1 VRARYSHDIRFH
13 AEDLLCE
20 SEPKG
25 RSVPHTI
32 ALNVAVALTLPQP
45 LNCSKHGG
53 NAMRVAL
60 VHEWLVTYGGSE
72 RVVEEILE
80 CFPEA
85 DVFSLIDFMED
96 RDFLK
101 GKTVK
106 TSFVQKLPFAKRKYR
121 AYLPFFPLAIEQFDL
136 SGYDLIISSS
146 HAVAKGVLV
155 GPDQLHVS
163 YVHSPIRYAWDL
175 QHQYLNEARLT
186 SGLRS
191 VFARIAL
198 HYLRTWDVRTAN
210 GVDTFVVNSEFIGRR
225 VNRVYR
231 REATVVYPPVDTDE
245 FQPRTQKES
254 FYVTVSR
261 MVPYKKIDLIVEA
274 FSGMPE
280 RKLIVI
286 GDGPDMEKVR
296 AKAGANVTIMGHQS
310 FSVLRDYLQ
319 RARAFVFAAEEDF
332 GISIVEAQACGTPVI
347 AFGKGGACETVIDDT
362 HPLPTGVFFD
372 EQTVESLQGAVARF
386 EAGAHKFKA
395 ENCRANA
402 ERFSK
407 AAFRSGFLSAVLKAT
422 EPRQHLPG
430 WRRIR
435 AALKPPVRVVPV
447 ESEAVELEVQS
458 L

>member
-1 VRARYSHDIRFH
+1 
-13 AEDLLCE
+13 
-20 SEPKG
+20 
-25 RSVPHTI
+25 
-32 ALNVAVALTLPQP
+32 
-45 LNCSKHGG
+45 
-53 NAMRVAL
+53 MRVAL

-175 QHQYLNEARLT
+175 QHQYLNEAGLT

-191 VFARIAL
+191 LFARVAL

-225 VNRVYR
+225 VSRVYR
-231 REATVVYPPVDTDE
+231 RDSTVVYPPVDTDE
-245 FQPRTQKES
+245 FQLRTQKES

-280 RKLIVI
+280 RKLVVI

-296 AKAGANVTIMGHQS
+296 AKAGANVIIMGHQS

-347 AFGKGGACETVIDDT
+347 TFGKGGACETVIDDT
-362 HPLPTGVFFD
+362 HPMPTGVFFD
-372 EQTVESLQGAVARF
+372 EQTVESLQAAVARF
-386 EAGAHKFKA
+386 EGGAHKFKP

-407 AAFRSGFLSAVLKAT
+407 GAFRSGFLSAVLKAT
-422 EPRQHLPG
+422 ESRQHLPG

-435 AALKPPVRVVPV
+435 AALRPPLQVVPA

>member
-1 VRARYSHDIRFH
+1 
-13 AEDLLCE
+13 
-20 SEPKG
+20 
-25 RSVPHTI
+25 
-32 ALNVAVALTLPQP
+32 
-45 LNCSKHGG
+45 
-53 NAMRVAL
+53 MRVAI

-85 DVFSLIDFMED
+85 DVFSLIDFIED

-101 GKTVK
+101 GKTVT

-121 AYLPFFPLAIEQFDL
+121 AYLPLFPLAVEQFNL

-175 QHQYLNEARLT
+175 QHQYLNEAKLT

-191 VFARIAL
+191 LFARVAL

-210 GVDTFVVNSEFIGRR
+210 GVDSFVVNSEFIGRR

-231 REATVVYPPVDTDE
+231 RESTVVYPPVDTDE
-245 FQPRTQKES
+245 FQLNTQKEG

-296 AKAGANVTIMGHQS
+296 AKAGANVTIMGHQK

-362 HPLPTGVFFD
+362 QPKPTGVFFE
-372 EQTVESLQGAVARF
+372 EQTVASLQAAVVRF
-386 EAGAHKFKA
+386 ESGAHKFKA
-395 ENCRANA
+395 ENCRVNA

-407 AAFRSGFLSAVLKAT
+407 AAFRNGFLSAVLKAT
-422 EPRQHLPG
+422 ESRQHLPG

-435 AALKPPVRVVPV
+435 QALKPSLPPVQVLPV
-447 ESEAVELEVQS
+447 ESEPVELEVQS